1 MASLQEVVA
10 AYMAAWN
17 ETDEGKRRRLLE
29 VAWADDGTYTDPQ
42 SDVAGREAL
51 VALIGGMHAQM
62 PGARIDVT
70 SKTDAHHDKLRFAW
84 RFASGD
90 GSMTVEGIDFG
101 ELAEDGRLRKI
112 VGFWGEPPAL

>member
-1 MASLQEVVA
+1 MANVGEVID

-17 ETDEGKRRRLLE
+17 ETDEGKRRSLLE
-29 VAWADDGTYTDPQ
+29 KAWADDGAYTDPQ

-62 PGARIDVT
+62 PGARIDVA
-70 SKTDAHHDKLRFAW
+70 SKTDLHHDKLRFAW
-84 RFASGD
+84 KFASAD
-90 GSMTVEGIDFG
+90 GAMTVEGVDFG

-112 VGFWGEPPAL
+112 VGFWDEPPAL